1 LPELAQERLD
11 PLIITRGS
19 SGAAVRAVQR
29 RCQAGELVR
38 LAPGIYARENDP
50 QAQVRCVREH
60 WIRILG
66 ELAPGA
72 VVSYRSAY
80 AAAPAEGVVIL
91 SHPTRFNRTIHLPGL
106 RVALVEGP
114 GALPGD
120 APLVGGALHLAS
132 MERMLLENLTRPRGA
147 DGRSRG
153 EAAVQQRL
161 QQILAGGG
169 SDALRKVR
177 GVARSL
183 ADALNM
189 GRELARLEGM
199 IEALLPP
206 VPQQEGEEELGL
218 ADMAAEASA
227 KADMAAEASAKAAAL
242 ACAAAAQVAAKEA
255 DADCV
260 ATMAQLAQRLRWRR
274 WEQRAV
280 MAGRQERAHQAF
292 VEAWFDCFATGS
304 LPQMEQAAGAVL
316 GGTVDAASSAP
327 LRELLS
333 AFKLALS
340 SPLCDSVP
348 PFGQG
353 FTQGLRARHALLMRL
368 VDPAAAGQL
377 RSGREST
384 SLPAMI
390 EPERI
395 ERTLAA
401 TSTLALD
408 VPDGLAR
415 AVFYS
420 ILLWRVQ
427 PFERGNEPLAQ
438 LLMNAE
444 LASVGEARI
453 LVPAR
458 LRGRLQLAR
467 ERLAREGDP
476 GRYVRLLVA
485 LQHWSVS
492 LDFSDLPRLL
502 ARLIAMRAF
511 EARGQGLSE
520 PP

>member
-132 MERMLLENLTRPRGA
+132 MERMLLENLTRQRGA

-161 QQILAGGG
+161 EQILAGGG
-169 SDALRKVR
+169 TDALRKVR

-189 GRELARLEGM
+189 GRELARLQGM

-206 VPQQEGEEELGL
+206 VPPGEGESE
-218 ADMAAEASA
+218 DDAAAPP
-227 KADMAAEASAKAAAL
+227 AEAL
-242 ACAAAAQVAAKEA
+242 ACVAAAQAAAKEA

-316 GGTVDAASSAP
+316 GGTVDGASSAA

-368 VDPAAAGQL
+368 VDPDAAGQL

-502 ARLIAMRAF
+502 ARLVAMRAF
-511 EARGQGLSE
+511 EAPGQGLSE